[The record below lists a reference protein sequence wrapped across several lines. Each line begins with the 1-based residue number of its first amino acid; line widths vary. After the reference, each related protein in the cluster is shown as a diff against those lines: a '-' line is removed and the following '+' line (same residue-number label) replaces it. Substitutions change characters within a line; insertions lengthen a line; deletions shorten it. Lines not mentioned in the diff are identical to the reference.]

1 MGHNFFLGGGLVIY
15 FTVLSHRDIYLQA
28 FYFYFSSS
36 DWMSSQKQVRQAKLT
51 QYKICKQDNLKIRM
65 GTAAELHN
73 LYNTYESA
81 SKHHI
86 QARN

>member
-1 MGHNFFLGGGLVIY
+1 
-15 FTVLSHRDIYLQA
+15 
-28 FYFYFSSS
+28 
-36 DWMSSQKQVRQAKLT
+36 MSSQKQVRQAKLT